1 MKEISLKQLND
12 DVEHLIITM
21 AVQSAEIM
29 LLKKLIT
36 EGLSAVLSPE
46 QIRQLNGEY
55 YSNLLRNVN
64 GALDQLQG
72 TVSES
77 EIVKKRFEIH
87 EMVELAMN
95 RY

>member
-36 EGLSAVLSPE
+36 DGLSAVLSTQ
-46 QIRQLNGEY
+46 QIHQLNREY

-95 RY
+95 RD